1 MGLLDDVLGQLGE
14 TTRRRGGLLGA
25 FLPQS
30 AAEMQR
36 AQDEELKRQY
46 LRSQIEAQQAQAQE
60 QQRKA
65 AMAAEA
71 AQAQAQ
77 QQAKLGAA
85 AAQPPI
91 TPDFLAALR
100 TSGPTG
106 QMVPGLNP
114 LERMKA
120 AAGGDVGLLDKLAGI
135 QKTEAEAFDK
145 TRKKLKDQKT
155 LMLGGKPV
163 TVNVYEDGSQE
174 IVPFDPVPKFAAHD
188 TGGSIQ
194 FRNEYDANP
203 QPIKKEMTPGDRA
216 TDARGWATIGIQR
229 DQERRL
235 AGAERAGTYDPE
247 LRMIVDPRGATA
259 KPVIGPDG
267 QPLAPKPKNAPEA
280 FSKQT
285 AGIKNLNTAIN
296 EYKDALATW
305 SNAQQFNPAARAKMG
320 TLYNNMMLQ
329 AKEAYN
335 LGVLNGPDY
344 MILTQTITNPMSA
357 MGTVTPNTALAE
369 QATTLARLMEKN
381 QGNLNNV
388 YHQQP
393 RTATSGPIRTPSID
407 DLVKKYTE

>member
-77 QQAKLGAA
+77 QQAKLNSA

-91 TPDFLAALR
+91 SPDFLNMLR
-100 TSGPTG
+100 QTGPTG

-114 LERMKA
+114 MDRMKS
-120 AAGGDVGLLDKLAGI
+120 AAGGDVGLLEKLAGI
-135 QKTEAEAFDK
+135 QKTEADAQETFTAPQVYIGPDGPTGLRFGN
-145 TRKKLKDQKT
+145 R
-155 LMLGGKPV
+155 GGQ
-163 TVNVYEDGSQE
+163 QE
-174 IVPFDPVPKFAAHD
+174 VQGFRPPPKYAAHD
-188 TGGSIQ
+188 AGGSIQ
-194 FRNEYDANP
+194 FRNEYDTNP

-229 DQERRL
+229 EQEKRL

-247 LRMIVDPRGATA
+247 RGVVVDPRGATA
-259 KPVIGPDG
+259 RPVVGPDG
-267 QPLAPKPKNAPEA
+267 QPIGPKSKNAPEA
-280 FSKQT
+280 FSKQS

-305 SNAQQFNPAARAKMG
+305 SNVQQLNPSARAKMG

-357 MGTVTPNTALAE
+357 MGTVTPNTALAQ
-369 QATTLARLMEKN
+369 QATTLASIMEKN

-393 RTATSGPIRTPSID
+393 RTATSGPISSGRTVKFS
-407 DLVKKYTE
+407 DLPE